1 MPDPSPRV
9 GVIVPA
15 AGDGR
20 RLGSQGAKALVGL
33 AEQPLLSWALA
44 AVEANRCVESVV
56 VVTHPLIADAV
67 GELVGARGFAKVAA
81 VVPGGPTR
89 RASVAAGLAALPAGP
104 AYVAVHD
111 ACRPLVAVGAIDRL
125 LEALL
130 GMEGRYGIVPGALV
144 TDTVRRVAAGDC
156 SGGIVDR
163 EVLRAIQTPQL
174 YLRAALEEAHRQAA
188 GAPGAA
194 VTGAAVTGAAVTGA
208 AVTGAAGAPGTGASV
223 GADAADAAPGDG
235 GEAGEPG
242 DAVLV
247 ERTGYPVAVVPGE
260 PENLKIT
267 TPVDLLAAEALLARA
282 ARTTRAGAPR

>member
-1 MPDPSPRV
+1 MPGPSPRV

-20 RLGSQGAKALVGL
+20 RLGNQGAKALVGL

-56 VVTHPLIADAV
+56 VVTHPLIANAV
-67 GELVGARGFAKVAA
+67 GELVDARGFAKVAA
-81 VVPGGPTR
+81 VVLGGPTR
-89 RASVAAGLAALPAGP
+89 RASVTAGLAALPAGP

-111 ACRPLVAVGAIDRL
+111 ACRPLVAAGAIDRL
-125 LEALL
+125 LEALQ
-130 GMEGRYGIVPGALV
+130 GMGGRYGIVPGALV

-163 EVLRAIQTPQL
+163 EALRAIQTPQL
-174 YLRAALEEAHRQAA
+174 YLRAALEDAHRR
-188 GAPGAA
+188 PA
-194 VTGAAVTGAAVTGA
+194 VI
-208 AVTGAAGAPGTGASV
+208 
-223 GADAADAAPGDG
+223 
-235 GEAGEPG
+235 AGEPG

-247 ERTGYPVAVVPGE
+247 ERAGYPVAVVPGE
-260 PENLKIT
+260 PENLEIA

-282 ARTTRAGAPR
+282 ARATRAGAPR

>member
-20 RLGSQGAKALVGL
+20 RLGNRGAKALVGL

-56 VVTHPLIADAV
+56 VVTHPLIANAV
-67 GELVGARGFAKVAA
+67 GELVDARGFAKVAA
-81 VVPGGPTR
+81 VVLGGPTR
-89 RASVAAGLAALPAGP
+89 RTSVAAGLAALPAGP

-111 ACRPLVAVGAIDRL
+111 ACRPLVAAGAIDRL
-125 LEALL
+125 LEALQ

-144 TDTVRRVAAGDC
+144 TDTVRRVTAGDC

-163 EVLRAIQTPQL
+163 EALRAIQTPQL
-174 YLRAALEEAHRQAA
+174 YLRAALEDAHRR
-188 GAPGAA
+188 PA
-194 VTGAAVTGAAVTGA
+194 VI
-208 AVTGAAGAPGTGASV
+208 
-223 GADAADAAPGDG
+223 
-235 GEAGEPG
+235 AGEPG

-247 ERTGYPVAVVPGE
+247 ERAGYPVAVVPGE
-260 PENLKIT
+260 PENLEIT
-267 TPVDLLAAEALLARA
+267 NPVDLLAAEALLARA
-282 ARTTRAGAPR
+282 ARATRAGAPR

>member
-20 RLGSQGAKALVGL
+20 RLGNQGAKALVGL

-56 VVTHPLIADAV
+56 VVTHPLIANAV

-81 VVPGGPTR
+81 VVLGGPTR

-111 ACRPLVAVGAIDRL
+111 ACRPLVAAGAIDRL
-125 LEALL
+125 LETLH

-144 TDTVRRVAAGDC
+144 TDTVRRVAAGDR

-174 YLRAALEEAHRQAA
+174 YLRAALEEAHRRATGTTAA
-188 GAPGAA
+188 TATAA
-194 VTGAAVTGAAVTGA
+194 TGTTGTATTAATGA
-208 AVTGAAGAPGTGASV
+208 
-223 GADAADAAPGDG
+223 
-235 GEAGEPG
+235 GEAGEAGEAG

-247 ERTGYPVAVVPGE
+247 ERAGYPVAVVPGE

-282 ARTTRAGAPR
+282 ARATRAGAPR

>member
-1 MPDPSPRV
+1 MPGPSPRV

-20 RLGSQGAKALVGL
+20 RLGNQGAKALVGL

-56 VVTHPLIADAV
+56 VVTHPLIANAV
-67 GELVGARGFAKVAA
+67 GELVDARGFAKVAA
-81 VVPGGPTR
+81 VVLGGPTR

-111 ACRPLVAVGAIDRL
+111 ACRPLVAAGAIDRL
-125 LEALL
+125 LEALQ

-163 EVLRAIQTPQL
+163 EALRAIQTPQL
-174 YLRAALEEAHRQAA
+174 YLRAALEDAHRW
-188 GAPGAA
+188 PA
-194 VTGAAVTGAAVTGA
+194 VI
-208 AVTGAAGAPGTGASV
+208 
-223 GADAADAAPGDG
+223 
-235 GEAGEPG
+235 AGEPG

-247 ERTGYPVAVVPGE
+247 ERAGYPVAVVPGE
-260 PENLKIT
+260 PENLEIA

-282 ARTTRAGAPR
+282 ARATRAGAPR